1 MLGLDVSSEG
11 NHFMVMMLLR
21 LRSHQ
26 PGHATVCQSGAVVDA
41 VVLERGRRRLTN
53 LNQR

>member
-11 NHFMVMMLLR
+11 KHSMVMMLLK
-21 LRSHQ
+21 LRNHQ

-41 VVLERGRRRLTN
+41 VVLERGRRRITN
-53 LNQR
+53 LNPR